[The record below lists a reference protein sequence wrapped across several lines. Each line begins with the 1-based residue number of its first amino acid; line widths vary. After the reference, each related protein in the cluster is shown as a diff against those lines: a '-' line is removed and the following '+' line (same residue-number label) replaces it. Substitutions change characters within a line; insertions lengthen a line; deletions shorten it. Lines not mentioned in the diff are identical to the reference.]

1 MPPHTS
7 AASREDK
14 GRGSL
19 QYALAAF
26 QTGPLCAT
34 VTGLSQTVTL
44 GRHSNAVWLQT
55 SASLAYAVGMTARL
69 LWAVLVV
76 TLAGCGGELQNPP
89 PVVEQRASPLEATFQ
104 AAAREYQV
112 PAGVLK
118 AVGYVETRLSFTPNL
133 ESGSGGVG
141 VMQLARRGDQDRLGE
156 AMRLTFASEGKLR
169 VDPSA
174 NVRGAAAVL
183 RQLFERSQ
191 QSGAS
196 LDANEVG
203 DWYLAVSNYP
213 GFDSA
218 TFSAEYAADVFLA
231 LETGFTVQGA
241 EGVISQG
248 PASSVWRNHAPVA
261 SARRDALLEYPG
273 GAAWVRSPHFS
284 SGRSSYE
291 FVLIHTMQGS
301 YAGTKSWFQ
310 NPSSNV
316 SSHYILRSSD
326 GEVTQMVEHRNTAWH
341 AQCYN
346 GRSIGLEHEGFVQ
359 DPARWY
365 TEAMYRE
372 SAKLTKW
379 ICDRHG
385 IPKTRAR
392 IIGHNEVPRACNT
405 GGHTDPGS
413 GWNWSKYMT
422 YVNGSAPTTGT
433 GVLIGAIYTG
443 GSQANRVAGATV
455 TVGSQSVTTGT
466 DGLYQFTLN
475 PGSYT
480 ATVSKSGFSSTS
492 VTRTVTAGAQSWG
505 SMELNASAA
514 TGTLRGKIF
523 AFNPANP
530 ADMSVAITGA
540 VVTAGGRTVTTAADG
555 AYLFSLPPGTYSV
568 AVSKSGFM
576 NNQVSRAV
584 SASTTTWGS
593 VGLSSTTMADTQL
606 PQVAITFPS
615 NEAALDL
622 GRIDLSGTAS
632 DDRGALATVKVALN
646 GGAESDVAVTNGG
659 FSVEVQLRPGVNSIT
674 VSAVDAAGNRGSVT
688 TTATYNAG
696 VAGFVHVAG
705 DEVTRIDAATV
716 ELREPASGTV
726 VSTVT
731 TDASGAYYAPVMTV
745 PADYLVVV
753 KKAGYMTASETVS
766 VTAELRAS
774 LNVGLTAGL
783 DEAAEATVAFV
794 EPADG
799 ATINTDTVTVYGV
812 VTGFDVASVK
822 VNEVAAE
829 LLGAGG
835 FSVTVPL
842 VEGANVLEATAIGV
856 TGQTAVARITLN
868 RKMGGAVEEPGK
880 AKGGCGGCSTGMGF
894 EALGLLALALLRRK
908 SPLPKRA

>member
-1 MPPHTS
+1 MWGPKERTRCVS
-7 AASREDK
+7 ARPCLRRRYRSFPTVTW
-14 GRGSL
+14 GRQVNATWL
-19 QYALAAF
+19 RTIAALAY
-26 QTGPLCAT
+26 
-34 VTGLSQTVTL
+34 S
-44 GRHSNAVWLQT
+44 
-55 SASLAYAVGMTARL
+55 VGMTARL
-69 LWAVLVV
+69 LSAVLMVA
-76 TLAGCGGELQNPP
+76 TLVACGGELETAS
-89 PVVEQRASPLEATFQ
+89 PVVSERTSPLEASFQ
-104 AAAREYQV
+104 SAAREYQV

-118 AVGYVETRLSFTPNL
+118 AIGYVETRLSLTPNL

-156 AMRLTFASEGKLR
+156 AMRLTLATEGQLR
-169 VDPSA
+169 VDPNA

-183 RQLFERSQ
+183 RELFDKSQ
-191 QSGAS
+191 ASDAS

-231 LETGFTVQGA
+231 LETGFSVQGA
-241 EGVISQG
+241 EGTLGQA
-248 PASSVWRNHAPVA
+248 PTASRWRHHAPMAA
-261 SARRDALLEYPG
+261 SRRDAVLEYPG
-273 GAAWVRSPHFS
+273 GAGWVASPNYS

-316 SSHYILRSSD
+316 SSHYIVRSSD

-359 DPARWY
+359 DPGRWY
-365 TEAMYRE
+365 TDAMYRE

-379 ICDRHG
+379 IADRHG
-385 IPKTRAR
+385 IPKNRTR
-392 IIGHNEVPRACNT
+392 IIGHNEVPRVCNT

-413 GWNWSKYMT
+413 GWNWTKYMSF
-422 YVNGSAPTTGT
+422 VNGTAPTTGT

-443 GSQANRVAGATV
+443 GSSANRVAGATV

-480 ATVSKSGFSSTS
+480 ATVAKSGFSSNT
-492 VTRTVTAGAQSWG
+492 VTRTVTAGAQAWG
-505 SMELNASAA
+505 SMEINASAA

-530 ADMSVAITGA
+530 ADMSVAVDGA
-540 VVTAGGRTVTTAADG
+540 VVTTAGRTVTTGADG
-555 AYLFSLPPGTYSV
+555 AYVFTLPPGTYTV
-568 AVSKSGFM
+568 AVSRGGYID
-576 NNQVSRAV
+576 NQVSRGV
-584 SASTTTWGS
+584 TASTITWGS
-593 VGLSSTTMADTQL
+593 VGLSSVSMPDTQA
-606 PQVAITFPS
+606 PQVSITFPT

-622 GRIDLSGTAS
+622 GRVDLRGTAS
-632 DDRGALATVKVALN
+632 DDRGAIASVKVSLN
-646 GGAESDVAVTNGG
+646 AGAEMDVAVSNGS
-659 FSVEVQLRPGVNSIT
+659 FSIEVQLTPGTNSIS
-674 VSAVDAAGNRGSVT
+674 VSAVDGAGNRGST
-688 TTATYNAG
+688 STTATFNAG
-696 VAGFVHVAG
+696 VAGFVHLTG
-705 DEVTRIDAATV
+705 DEATRIDMATV

-731 TDASGAYYAPVMTV
+731 TDASGAYYAKVMTV
-745 PADYLVVV
+745 PADYLVIV
-753 KKAGYMTASETVS
+753 KKTGYLTASETVS
-766 VTAELRAS
+766 VAADTRLA
-774 LNVGLTAGL
+774 LNVALFAGV
-783 DEAAEATVAFV
+783 DEAAEVSVSFV
-794 EPADG
+794 EPLDG

-812 VTGFDVASVK
+812 VSGFDVTTVT
-822 VNEVAAE
+822 VNGISAE

-842 VEGANVLEATAIGV
+842 VEGPNDLEATAIGV
-856 TGQTAVARITLN
+856 TSQSVVGRITVI
-868 RKMGGAVEEPGK
+868 RKLAGAPVETGMV
-880 AKGGCGGCSTGMGF
+880 KGGCGGCSTGFGF
-894 EALGLLALALLRRK
+894 EALGLLAIGALLRR
-908 SPLPKRA
+908 RRN